1 VSSDGATAGTRVI
14 NVILGCLIVSFLLVL
29 LTMILYIIYRRRSPD
44 RRRETREVGG
54 PSAGT
59 PSVGRVPAPDSDQAG
74 RPEPGAMIAATGR
87 PYLEVITSVTRM
99 PPSIDLTAV
108 EHRIGRNPKE
118 ADIAFENDITVSRLH
133 SAILLEGSD
142 YRIYDKDSTSL
153 TLVNG
158 QKVPGFGYQLMDG
171 DEIRLGEVVMR
182 YHRG

>member
-1 VSSDGATAGTRVI
+1 
-14 NVILGCLIVSFLLVL
+14 
-29 LTMILYIIYRRRSPD
+29 
-44 RRRETREVGG
+44 
-54 PSAGT
+54 
-59 PSVGRVPAPDSDQAG
+59 
-74 RPEPGAMIAATGR
+74 MIAATGT

-133 SAILLEGSD
+133 SAILLEGSN
-142 YRIYDKDSTSL
+142 YRIYDKDS
-153 TLVNG
+153 

>member
-1 VSSDGATAGTRVI
+1 MS
-14 NVILGCLIVSFLLVL
+14 
-29 LTMILYIIYRRRSPD
+29 
-44 RRRETREVGG
+44 
-54 PSAGT
+54 
-59 PSVGRVPAPDSDQAG
+59 
-74 RPEPGAMIAATGR
+74 AATGT
-87 PYLEVITSVTRM
+87 PYLEILTSVTRM

-133 SAILLEGSD
+133 SAILLEGND